1 MKVILLDE
9 IKGKGGEGDVVE
21 VAQGYAENFLFPKK
35 LAVAATKATSS
46 SSTSVATTSP
56 SARPSVWL
64 PPTRPRLPSRQAVT
78 VDVKSATRAS
88 SLALLPPL

>member
-35 LAVAATKATSS
+35 LAVAATKGNLKQLDEQARG
-46 SSTSVATTSP
+46 
-56 SARPSVWL
+56 RPSGY
-64 PPTRPRLPSRQAVT
+64 RQR
-78 VDVKSATRAS
+78 DQGC
-88 SLALLPPL
+88 L

>member
-35 LAVAATKATSS
+35 LAVAATKGNLKQLDE
-46 SSTSVATTSP
+46 
-56 SARPSVWL
+56 R
-64 PPTRPRLPSRQAVT
+64 RNRQRDQGCLRGQAGH
-78 VDVKSATRAS
+78 R
-88 SLALLPPL
+88 

>member
-35 LAVAATKATSS
+35 LAVAATKGNLKQLDERRNNLLQRNNLVLRRAL
-46 SSTSVATTSP
+46 
-56 SARPSVWL
+56 W
-64 PPTRPRLPSRQAVT
+64 
-78 VDVKSATRAS
+78 KTRAPFCF
-88 SLALLPPL
+88 LR